1 MLDSKRFSLLKTKEL
16 SHNKNHHIS
25 SNLFKKI
32 SMKKN
37 ISTAILLLFLG
48 FIACDA
54 PNSGVKNVATT
65 TTTETPKAIN
75 AAFNVNDF
83 NAYWYAGKAELSA
96 YDLKIDRYNEPRKG
110 YVAFVFVTEDLSNS
124 KHVKLDDPA
133 KAGND
138 RVSVLKLNALSRF
151 QTGVYDYSLMSS
163 LFTPIDLAKN
173 PHSLKATTT
182 VQDWCG
188 QVFTQLDYL
197 KDNKYSVKQFSY
209 FEMEGDKVFDTEGSL
224 LEDEILTR
232 LRINP
237 ASLPEKAQIIP
248 NLTFTRMRHKPVAAS
263 NATINFKDLENDL
276 RVCTVNYPE
285 LKRRLEVT
293 FEAKSP
299 FKIAGFAEFQDDKEL
314 SRATLRKTMMSD
326 YWNKNDNQSA
336 YLREMLGL

>member
-1 MLDSKRFSLLKTKEL
+1 
-16 SHNKNHHIS
+16 
-25 SNLFKKI
+25 
-32 SMKKN
+32 MKKN
-37 ISTAILLLFLG
+37 ISIAIILLFLG
-48 FIACDA
+48 FMACDA
-54 PNSGVKNVATT
+54 PNSGVKNVANVAA
-65 TTTETPKAIN
+65 TESAKAVN
-75 AAFNVNDF
+75 VAFNATDF

-96 YDLKIDRYNEPRKG
+96 YDLKIDRYDEPRKG
-110 YVAFVFVTEDLSNS
+110 YVAIVFVTEDLSNA

-133 KAGND
+133 KAGED
-138 RVSVLKLNALSRF
+138 RVPVLKINALSRF
-151 QTGVYDYSLMSS
+151 QTGIYDYSLMSS
-163 LFTPIDLAKN
+163 LFTPIDLTKH

-197 KDNKYSVKQFSY
+197 KDNKYKVSQYSY
-209 FEMEGDKVFDTEGSL
+209 FESEGDKVFDTEGSL
-224 LEDEILTR
+224 LEDEIFTR

-248 NLTFTRMRHKPVAAS
+248 NLTFTRLRHKPVVAS
-263 NATINFKDLENDL
+263 SATITFKDLENDL

-299 FKIAGFAEFQDDKEL
+299 YKIMGFAEFQDTKEM
-314 SRATLRKTMMSD
+314 SRATIRKTMMSD
-326 YWNKNDNQSA
+326 YWNKHDNQSA